1 MSLTQQLRVW
11 FSWNLQEK
19 AFKQTLSISKVES
32 ELRMK
37 TPSQFEGSQIFEE
50 ATDPNF
56 TSIRNQK
63 SFLNLFLF
71 CRCMSD
77 KILTELKVLVLAAPL
92 GSSWIE
98 PRPTTVRHLKEKHFW
113 KSIYQY
119 TLLSSA
125 KNKTKKIKGWDSE
138 SHGPSS
144 DQRSSQM
151 LIWQPALRFQWTQ
164 TRCFVCVWDF
174 KDKTSKAQK
183 MCSFWRRSLASMW
196 PRWPLTCRKTLCSLS
211 DRRLQRL
218 QKGEK
223 VSKPPLRAERGCR
236 PTRVL

>member
-1 MSLTQQLRVW
+1 MSFTQQLRVW

-32 ELRMK
+32 EDTIAIWEKLNFR
-37 TPSQFEGSQIFEE
+37 GSNRPKFHLN
-50 ATDPNF
+50 P
-56 TSIRNQK
+56 NQK

-125 KNKTKKIKGWDSE
+125 KNKKKKNQRVRLRITRPVLRSE
-138 SHGPSS
+138 VVTDAYLTAGSQVSVNS
-144 DQRSSQM
+144 DEV
-151 LIWQPALRFQWTQ
+151 LCLCLRF
-164 TRCFVCVWDF
+164 
-174 KDKTSKAQK
+174 
-183 MCSFWRRSLASMW
+183 
-196 PRWPLTCRKTLCSLS
+196 
-211 DRRLQRL
+211 
-218 QKGEK
+218 
-223 VSKPPLRAERGCR
+223 
-236 PTRVL
+236 

>member
-1 MSLTQQLRVW
+1 MSLTQQPRVW

-32 ELRMK
+32 EDTIAIWEKLNFR
-37 TPSQFEGSQIFEE
+37 GSNRPKFHLNPKPEIFSK
-50 ATDPNF
+50 F
-56 TSIRNQK
+56 V
-63 SFLNLFLF
+63 F
-71 CRCMSD
+71 
-77 KILTELKVLVLAAPL
+77 VLSLHVWQDIDGAK
-92 GSSWIE
+92 G
-98 PRPTTVRHLKEKHFW
+98 PRPRCAAWLQLDRASANNGAPFKRKTFLKINI
-113 KSIYQY
+113 SIHPAVVCKKQ
-119 TLLSSA
+119 
-125 KNKTKKIKGWDSE
+125 KEKKIKGWDSE

-151 LIWQPALRFQWTQ
+151 LIWQPALKFQWTQ

-183 MCSFWRRSLASMW
+183 TCSFWRRSLASMW

>member
-37 TPSQFEGSQIFEE
+37 TPSQFERSQIFEE

-125 KNKTKKIKGWDSE
+125 KNKKKKNQRVRLRITRPVLRSE
-138 SHGPSS
+138 VVTDAYLTAGSQVSVNS
-144 DQRSSQM
+144 DEV
-151 LIWQPALRFQWTQ
+151 LCLCLRF
-164 TRCFVCVWDF
+164 
-174 KDKTSKAQK
+174 
-183 MCSFWRRSLASMW
+183 
-196 PRWPLTCRKTLCSLS
+196 
-211 DRRLQRL
+211 
-218 QKGEK
+218 
-223 VSKPPLRAERGCR
+223 
-236 PTRVL
+236 